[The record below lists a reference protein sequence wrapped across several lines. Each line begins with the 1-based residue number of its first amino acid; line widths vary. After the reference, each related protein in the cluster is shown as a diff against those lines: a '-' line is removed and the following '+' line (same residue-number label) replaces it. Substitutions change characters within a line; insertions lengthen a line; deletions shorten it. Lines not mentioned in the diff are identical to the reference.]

1 MTDWRDVQA
10 FMATRGIDA
19 WLVHDFRGSNPV
31 LARLLPAAAKAGGG
45 SNPGRHV
52 TRRADLLVPGPGAGG
67 GEPVLL
73 CSVIDAGAYADVPA
87 MGVRVETYQ
96 TREQWAAWVG
106 RAVAGRRVA
115 MEYSP
120 GGALPVMA
128 IVDAGTVEAV
138 RAMGAEVVSS
148 ADLVQHAVAR
158 WSADAVAQH
167 ARASAE
173 VAQVKDEA
181 FALIGARHR
190 AGQRVLEHEVAGFIR
205 ERFAALG
212 LQWPDGPIVGVN
224 EHAADPHYEP
234 LAEAPTAIEPG
245 DWVLIDLWARRPG
258 DENIYSDITWV
269 GFCAHGGRAV
279 PVPHARVFDTV
290 KAARDAALRLHASAH
305 AAGTA
310 PAGWELDQAARDVIL
325 AAGFERGLRHR
336 TGHSLSPGKMVHG
349 VGANLDN
356 SETRDTRLL
365 LPGLGYTIE
374 PGIYLPS
381 ERVGVRLEINVYTD
395 AERGPV
401 VTSCVQDRPLL
412 V

>member
-1 MTDWRDVQA
+1 
-10 FMATRGIDA
+10 
-19 WLVHDFRGSNPV
+19 
-31 LARLLPAAAKAGGG
+31 
-45 SNPGRHV
+45 
-52 TRRADLLVPGPGAGG
+52 
-67 GEPVLL
+67 
-73 CSVIDAGAYADVPA
+73 
-87 MGVRVETYQ
+87 MG
-96 TREQWAAWVG
+96 
-106 RAVAGRRVA
+106 
-115 MEYSP
+115 
-120 GGALPVMA
+120 

-158 WSADAVAQH
+158 WSAQAVALH

-173 VAQVKDEA
+173 VAGVKDEA

-190 AGQRVLEHEVAGFIR
+190 GGQGVAEHEVAGFIR

-212 LQWPDGPIVGVN
+212 LEWPDGPIVAAN

-234 LAEAPTAIEPG
+234 SAATPTPIEPG

-269 GFCAHGGRAV
+269 GFCAHGGRAL
-279 PVPHARVFDTV
+279 PALHTKVFDAV
-290 KAARDAALRLHASAH
+290 KAARDAALTLARQAH
-305 AAGTA
+305 AARRA
-310 PAGWELDQAARDVIL
+310 PAGWELDEAARQTII
-325 AAGFERGLRHR
+325 AAGYERGLRHR
-336 TGHSLSPGKMVHG
+336 TGHSLSPGRMVHG

-374 PGIYLPS
+374 PGIYLPT

-395 AERGPV
+395 AARGPV
-401 VTSCVQDRPLL
+401 VTSCVQDRP
-412 V
+412 VMV